1 MIPELYRFRNQPGKL
16 IIIYTWDERPGVAAA
31 AKFSEKGFENV
42 YLISGG
48 LESFTE
54 HFPNLIEGTKPP
66 SP

>member
-1 MIPELYRFRNQPGKL
+1 M
-16 IIIYTWDERPGVAAA
+16 AAA
-31 AKFSEKGFENV
+31 AKFAEKGFENV

-48 LESFTE
+48 LESFAE